1 MTRCMGS
8 LQALLKD
15 KRNKRTNNKNRSR
28 LSKLARSK
36 KKNRNLQVRALM
48 LTAAKYK
55 TAARGNYMQN

>member
-1 MTRCMGS
+1 MPRCMGS

-28 LSKLARSK
+28 SSKLARSK
-36 KKNRNLQVRALM
+36 KKNRNLQARALM

-55 TAARGNYMQN
+55 TAARDNYMQN

>member
-1 MTRCMGS
+1 MGS

-36 KKNRNLQVRALM
+36 KNRNLQARALM

>member
-1 MTRCMGS
+1 MGS

-36 KKNRNLQVRALM
+36 KNRNLQARAL